1 MGRGSAEKAEEEGIY
16 YARVQL
22 VPTNVPGSPSLLLIY
37 RYWCYSWPCRVELVY
52 LLCGRGSVHYWLGP
66 YVRHCRLPVL
76 NPIGKTKLATNR
88 CFSTWSI
95 VVRLATACPCFLFRT
110 AFRRIST
117 SRAAKTP
124 TNSLKLR
131 QLTSIVCTL
140 FTRAMTPI
148 ICCNW
153 HDPPSLLELPYRSIH
168 NETRVRREN
177 SEDGQGIN
185 RHHGTPDGELR
196 HLPIRL
202 CTGTSGIDRRPCC
215 LWLSVPRRVPV
226 YRGDYLYYRR
236 RVQMLAVVCLARY
249 GQEGLAIQ
257 IEIGKIKWLTL
268 SFVLVETYIVTS

>member
-1 MGRGSAEKAEEEGIY
+1 MLLHLIHSGSTCNSMPMFPFSYGFLTHLDESSSKDSNEQPKAEAVDVDCLY
-16 YARVQL
+16 SVYSSDDSNNMLQLAR
-22 VPTNVPGSPSLLLIY
+22 
-37 RYWCYSWPCRVELVY
+37 
-52 LLCGRGSVHYWLGP
+52 
-66 YVRHCRLPVL
+66 
-76 NPIGKTKLATNR
+76 
-88 CFSTWSI
+88 
-95 VVRLATACPCFLFRT
+95 
-110 AFRRIST
+110 
-117 SRAAKTP
+117 
-124 TNSLKLR
+124 
-131 QLTSIVCTL
+131 
-140 FTRAMTPI
+140 
-148 ICCNW
+148 
-153 HDPPSLLELPYRSIH
+153 PPSLLELPYRSIH

-185 RHHGTPDGELR
+185 RHHETPDGELR

-268 SFVLVETYIVTS
+268 NFVLVDIVTKGGRVTSNCSMNSDIDCSVIQAYRPCAQGRHGCLFH